1 MWVELVVGS
10 RLAPRNFLWVLHFS
24 SLPQKTTSSN
34 SNSTRIDGLHENQ
47 LGLM

>member
-10 RLAPRNFLWVLHFS
+10 RLAPRTFLWVLHFS
-24 SLPQKTTSSN
+24 SLPQKTSSN

-47 LGLM
+47 LRLM